1 MAYTEEELF
10 VRTVAAE
17 ARGEGQIGQAL
28 VARSILNRAGLIQSG
43 TVGKGTF
50 LANDASITGV
60 IYGKG
65 QYQVVSDGSINK
77 NFSKAELDSARKA
90 IAIARNPA
98 DLRGRLEAQNIPPN
112 EINSMMGS
120 TGFRTGSAFNDPSQ
134 NVNVTKVGNHY
145 FNTAGNS
152 TLKTPNANVK
162 TTISPGSTESPADI
176 RTASDPATGVETKS
190 NKPVPVP
197 DTELEFDNQFG
208 QLSND
213 EIDAKIEEN
222 RKEID
227 ELNEKSSDL
236 WTDEEKEK
244 YKEISAETDALIK
257 AKVGNDLQEGIPEE
271 CNARETAKGFT
282 FKDTPDCEKYFNSV
296 SFKNAL
302 AYYKTE
308 RDLPNPC
315 GTSEMSKINT
325 TLQKFFEAVKGIK
338 KYGDLYVNGTIN
350 KLQNITALIR
360 NTSDIIGAV
369 LKTLINRLRDFLLD
383 KIRKGISDLIN
394 MLLPTVAKVIKNTII
409 QAVVDNIF
417 CAFKDIVKNLV
428 NMAGDFLFEL
438 VGKIV
443 NVPFCAAQQFT
454 NALVNNIA
462 AIVDNAVGPILDK
475 INDVLGGVT
484 KIVGNV
490 FQALDFILGFEAFL
504 CAKPNCPEI
513 KKFKASP
520 WGGPSQAEI
529 DNFAQFLDVPS
540 ESEIVEGAIDFIDKQ
555 SIFGQPL
562 GDAAGK
568 FPSSTTDC
576 DVSAF
581 KCGPPSIEIFGGG
594 GAGAVAEAIVDNVGR
609 TIGVNLING
618 GSGYTRPPFVSFVDG
633 CGDTFTSGYAVI
645 SEPGTGGTGTG
656 GTGGTGT
663 GGTGGTPVTAGG
675 TGGTPV
681 TAGGTGG
688 TPVNVGGIGGTPVT
702 AGGTGG
708 TPVTAGGTPVT
719 AGGTPVTVGGTGGT
733 PVTVGGIGGTP
744 VTVGGIGGTPVTAG
758 GTPVTAGGIGGTPV
772 TAGGTGTGT
781 GGTGGQ
787 VVDIILTTTPP
798 APPRDGRTEFD
809 PPSDVVVEQPSNDFV
824 VCLEGFRI
832 LDTGVG
838 YTVNDSITI
847 TPDIPGLTA
856 AVQMTEFGQIV
867 SIQVGSNAC
876 GLPGLPE
883 IEINSPTGEG
893 AIIEPIVSFT
903 PVAEF
908 NETDIDTGVDGD
920 PQLQLDGPIDTLRGR
935 SVLVERGFT
944 RKDLVRV
951 VDCVS

>member
-1 MAYTEEELF
+1 MSEEN
-10 VRTVAAE
+10 V
-17 ARGEGQIGQAL
+17 
-28 VARSILNRAGLIQSG
+28 
-43 TVGKGTF
+43 K
-50 LANDASITGV
+50 DPITG
-60 IYGKG
+60 
-65 QYQVVSDGSINK
+65 
-77 NFSKAELDSARKA
+77 AETSSE
-90 IAIARNPA
+90 N
-98 DLRGRLEAQNIPPN
+98 
-112 EINSMMGS
+112 
-120 TGFRTGSAFNDPSQ
+120 
-134 NVNVTKVGNHY
+134 
-145 FNTAGNS
+145 
-152 TLKTPNANVK
+152 
-162 TTISPGSTESPADI
+162 
-176 RTASDPATGVETKS
+176 
-190 NKPVPVP
+190 PVPVP
-197 DTELEFDNQFG
+197 GTDLQNIKPFI
-208 QLSND
+208 QLSNEKID
-213 EIDAKIEEN
+213 SEIESN
-222 RKEID
+222 RKQID
-227 ELNEKSSDL
+227 ELNEKGSDL
-236 WTDEEKEK
+236 WNEEEQEK
-244 YKEISAETDALIK
+244 YKMISAETDALIK
-257 AKVGNDLQEGIPEE
+257 AKVAKTNEN
-271 CNARETAKGFT
+271 CNVRETTKGFT

-296 SFKNAL
+296 SFRNAL

-325 TLQKFFEAVKGIK
+325 ALQKFFEVVKGIK

-369 LKTLINRLRDFLLD
+369 LKTLVNRLRDYLLD

-394 MLLPTVAKVIKNTII
+394 MLLPTVAKVIKNTVI

-484 KIVGNV
+484 KIVGSV

-555 SIFGQPL
+555 SIFKQPL

-594 GAGAVAEAIVDNVGR
+594 GAGAVGEAIVDNVGR
-609 TIGVNLING
+609 TIGVDLTNG
-618 GSGYTRPPFVSFVDG
+618 GAGYTRPPFVSFVDG
-633 CGDTFTSGYAVI
+633 CEDTFTSGYAVI
-645 SEPGTGGTGTG
+645 SESG
-656 GTGGTGT
+656 
-663 GGTGGTPVTAGG
+663 A
-675 TGGTPV
+675 
-681 TAGGTGG
+681 
-688 TPVNVGGIGGTPVT
+688 NK
-702 AGGTGG
+702 
-708 TPVTAGGTPVT
+708 
-719 AGGTPVTVGGTGGT
+719 
-733 PVTVGGIGGTP
+733 
-744 VTVGGIGGTPVTAG
+744 
-758 GTPVTAGGIGGTPV
+758 
-772 TAGGTGTGT
+772 
-781 GGTGGQ
+781 GQ

-809 PPSDVVVEQPSNDFV
+809 SPSDVVVEQPSNDFV

-883 IEINSPTGEG
+883 IEINSPTGAG
-893 AIIEPIVSFT
+893 AVIEPILSFT
-903 PVAEF
+903 PITEF
-908 NETDIDTGVDGD
+908 SESDDDDDV
-920 PQLQLDGPIDTLRGR
+920 QLVLDGPIDTLRGR
-935 SVLVERGFT
+935 SVLVEKGFT

>member
-10 VRTVAAE
+10 IRTVAAE
-17 ARGEGQIGQAL
+17 SRGEEQIGQAL

-50 LANDASITGV
+50 LANDSSITGV

-77 NFSKAELDSARKA
+77 NFSKAELDSARRA

-120 TGFRTGSAFNDPSQ
+120 TGFRTGSAFNDSSQ

-152 TLKTPNANVK
+152 ALKTPNANVK
-162 TTISPGSTESPADI
+162 TTISPGSTESPADVQ
-176 RTASDPATGVETKS
+176 TASDPATGVETKS
-190 NKPVPVP
+190 DKPVPVP

-213 EIDAKIEEN
+213 EINAKIEEN

-257 AKVGNDLQEGIPEE
+257 AKVGNNLQEGAPEE
-271 CNARETAKGFT
+271 CIVRETTKGFT

-296 SFKNAL
+296 SFRNAL

-325 TLQKFFEAVKGIK
+325 ALQKFFEVVKGIK

-369 LKTLINRLRDFLLD
+369 LKTLVNRLRDFLLD

-394 MLLPTVAKVIKNTII
+394 MLLPTVAKVIKNTVI

-462 AIVDNAVGPILDK
+462 AIVDKAVGPILDK

-484 KIVGNV
+484 KIVGSV

-540 ESEIVEGAIDFIDKQ
+540 ESEIIEGAINFIDKQ

-594 GAGAVAEAIVDNVGR
+594 GVGAVAEAIVDNVGR

-633 CGDTFTSGYAVI
+633 CEDTFTSGYAVI
-645 SEPGTGGTGTG
+645 SESGTG
-656 GTGGTGT
+656 
-663 GGTGGTPVTAGG
+663 
-675 TGGTPV
+675 
-681 TAGGTGG
+681 
-688 TPVNVGGIGGTPVT
+688 
-702 AGGTGG
+702 
-708 TPVTAGGTPVT
+708 
-719 AGGTPVTVGGTGGT
+719 
-733 PVTVGGIGGTP
+733 
-744 VTVGGIGGTPVTAG
+744 
-758 GTPVTAGGIGGTPV
+758 
-772 TAGGTGTGT
+772 

-908 NETDIDTGVDGD
+908 NETDTDTGVDGD
-920 PQLQLDGPIDTLRGR
+920 SQLQLDGPIDTLRGR

>member
-1 MAYTEEELF
+1 MSEEN
-10 VRTVAAE
+10 V
-17 ARGEGQIGQAL
+17 
-28 VARSILNRAGLIQSG
+28 
-43 TVGKGTF
+43 K
-50 LANDASITGV
+50 DPITG
-60 IYGKG
+60 
-65 QYQVVSDGSINK
+65 
-77 NFSKAELDSARKA
+77 AETSSE
-90 IAIARNPA
+90 N
-98 DLRGRLEAQNIPPN
+98 
-112 EINSMMGS
+112 
-120 TGFRTGSAFNDPSQ
+120 
-134 NVNVTKVGNHY
+134 
-145 FNTAGNS
+145 
-152 TLKTPNANVK
+152 
-162 TTISPGSTESPADI
+162 
-176 RTASDPATGVETKS
+176 
-190 NKPVPVP
+190 PVPVP
-197 DTELEFDNQFG
+197 STDLQNIKTFI
-208 QLSND
+208 QLSNE
-213 EIDAKIEEN
+213 EIDSEIESN
-222 RKEID
+222 RKQID
-227 ELNEKSSDL
+227 ELNEKGSDL
-236 WTDEEKEK
+236 WTEEEKEK
-244 YKEISAETDALIK
+244 YKMISAETDALIK
-257 AKVGNDLQEGIPEE
+257 AKVAKTNED
-271 CNARETAKGFT
+271 CNVRETAKGFT
-282 FKDTPDCEKYFNSV
+282 FKDTPECEKYFNSV
-296 SFKNAL
+296 AFRSAL
-302 AYYKTE
+302 TTYQTE
-308 RDLPNPC
+308 RDLPDPC

-325 TLQKFFEAVKGIK
+325 ALQKFFEAVKGIK
-338 KYGDLYVNGTIN
+338 KYGNLYVNGTIN

-360 NTSDIIGAV
+360 NTSQIIGAV
-369 LKTLINRLRDFLLD
+369 LKTLVNRLRDFLLD
-383 KIRKGISDLIN
+383 KIRKGISDLIT

-417 CAFKDIVKNLV
+417 CAFKDIVKNLA

-454 NALVNNIA
+454 NALINNIA
-462 AIVDNAVGPILDK
+462 AIVDSAIGPILDK

-484 KIVGNV
+484 KIVGSV

-520 WGGPSQAEI
+520 WGGPSQSQI
-529 DNFAQFLDVPS
+529 DDFAGFLDVPS

-594 GAGAVAEAIVDNVGR
+594 GVGAVGEAIVDNVGR
-609 TIGVNLING
+609 TIGVDLTNG
-618 GSGYTRPPFVSFVDG
+618 GAGYTRPPFVSFVDS
-633 CGDTFTSGYAVI
+633 CEDTFTSGYAVI
-645 SEPGTGGTGTG
+645 SESGE
-656 GTGGTGT
+656 
-663 GGTGGTPVTAGG
+663 
-675 TGGTPV
+675 
-681 TAGGTGG
+681 
-688 TPVNVGGIGGTPVT
+688 NK
-702 AGGTGG
+702 
-708 TPVTAGGTPVT
+708 
-719 AGGTPVTVGGTGGT
+719 
-733 PVTVGGIGGTP
+733 
-744 VTVGGIGGTPVTAG
+744 
-758 GTPVTAGGIGGTPV
+758 
-772 TAGGTGTGT
+772 
-781 GGTGGQ
+781 GQ

-809 PPSDVVVEQPSNDFV
+809 GPSDVVVEQPSNDFV

-867 SIQVGSNAC
+867 SIQVGSNVC
-876 GLPGLPE
+876 GLITLPE

-908 NETDIDTGVDGD
+908 DETETDIDTGVDGDGD
-920 PQLQLDGPIDTLRGR
+920 PQLQLDGPINTLRGR
-935 SVLVERGFT
+935 SVLVEKGFT